1 MEAFLQSVP
10 GALILLV
17 VGFVFLVKG
26 ADFFVEGASSVAKR
40 LKVPSLIIGLTIVAM
55 GTSLPETAVSI
66 SASLQGSNSLA
77 ISNVTGSNIFNLM
90 VVVGFC
96 AIMSTVKVDKDTIK
110 RDIPISM
117 LAAFLML
124 LFGYTG
130 FIIGHVEGVIL
141 LVLFAGFMALMICS
155 ALKARAKGLAVENES
170 IEAAEKAE
178 LMAVPVSIICIIGG
192 AIGIAFGGDWVVD
205 GASTIASAFHISDTL
220 IGLTIVA
227 VGTSLP
233 ELVTSIVAARKNEVD
248 MALGNAIGS
257 NVFNILMVIGVA
269 AAISPIDFIINNIFD
284 IVVLM
289 VCTLVVWFVAWRKK
303 ELKRPMG
310 IFMVATYVVYMV
322 YIVLRDM

>member
-1 MEAFLQSVP
+1 MDVFFQSVG
-10 GALILLV
+10 GALVLLV

-66 SASLQGSNSLA
+66 SASIQGNNTLA

-90 VVVGFC
+90 VVVGIC
-96 AIMSTVKVDKDTIK
+96 AIMTPVAVQAETIK
-110 RDIPISM
+110 RDIPFSLI
-117 LAAFLML
+117 AAVL
-124 LFGYTG
+124 LLGFGLSG
-130 FIIGHVEGVIL
+130 WELDRVEGLVF
-141 LVLFAGFMALMICS
+141 LVLFAGFIYLMVRS
-155 ALKARAKGLAVENES
+155 ALKARAEGREVENES
-170 IEAAEKAE
+170 IEAAETAK
-178 LMAVPVSIICIIGG
+178 LMSVSKSIICIVGG
-192 AIGIAFGGDWVVD
+192 AIAIAIGGDWVVD
-205 GASTIASAFHISDTL
+205 GASTVAKAFGFTETL

-233 ELVTSIVAARKNEVD
+233 ELVTSVVAARKNEVD

-257 NVFNILMVIGVA
+257 NVFNILMVLGIASV
-269 AAISPIDFIINNIFD
+269 ISPVAFIQNNCLD
-284 IVVLM
+284 IIVLI
-289 VCTLVVWFVAWRKK
+289 VCTLVVWIVAWRKK

-310 IFMVATYVVYMV
+310 IFMLVIYVVYMV